1 MNNNNYRPFLESDKI
16 YFTPLDEDIDDNY
29 LRWINDRDIINYLES
44 GNFPKSKQEIINY
57 VKAINNSPNYVFF
70 AIIEKETKKYIG
82 NAKLGPIDWINRTSE
97 YGRMI
102 GDKSVQGKGYGKE
115 VTELLLYYGF
125 MILNLNKMT
134 AGAMSDN
141 KASIK
146 SNEKVGL
153 DIEGVLKEQ
162 IYHDGVYKDAVRM
175 GITKSKYLELY
186 PKKLIKILKI
196 N

>member
-1 MNNNNYRPFLESDKI
+1 M
-16 YFTPLDEDIDDNY
+16 
-29 LRWINDRDIINYLES
+29 
-44 GNFPKSKQEIINY
+44 
-57 VKAINNSPNYVFF
+57 FF

-153 DIEGVLKEQ
+153 DIEVLKEQ

-175 GITKSKYLELY
+175 GITRANTLSYTQKINKNI
-186 PKKLIKILKI
+186 KNKLIIGTTIWYDLWDCK
-196 N
+196 

>member
-1 MNNNNYRPFLESDKI
+1 
-16 YFTPLDEDIDDNY
+16 
-29 LRWINDRDIINYLES
+29 
-44 GNFPKSKQEIINY
+44 
-57 VKAINNSPNYVFF
+57 
-70 AIIEKETKKYIG
+70 
-82 NAKLGPIDWINRTSE
+82 
-97 YGRMI
+97 MI

-153 DIEGVLKEQ
+153 DIEVLKEQ

-175 GITKSKYLELY
+175 GITCIKYLELY
-186 PKKLIKILKI
+186 D
-196 N
+196 